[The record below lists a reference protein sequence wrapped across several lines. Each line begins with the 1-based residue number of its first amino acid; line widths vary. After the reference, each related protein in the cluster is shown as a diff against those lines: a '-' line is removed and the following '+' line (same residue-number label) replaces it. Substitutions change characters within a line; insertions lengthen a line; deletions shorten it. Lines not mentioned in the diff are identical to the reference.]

1 MYIESITY
9 VNIIGIKIIAQKVG
23 EGGNV
28 AIWESSFYISLEL
41 TQYKSET
48 HLINYIL

>member
-1 MYIESITY
+1 M
-9 VNIIGIKIIAQKVG
+9 G

-41 TQYKSET
+41 KQYKSET
-48 HLINYIL
+48 HFDKLYIISPRTRIKKRIQEIKLKVH